1 MGLAV
6 SSGVAGTIGGG
17 RYRLR
22 AVLCDGFNLTLKRNV
37 AKSGLMVF
45 LDKNGKTWSNCI
57 GQDIKQCTNH
67 VLVFL
72 GFLRRQL
79 SAL

>member
-22 AVLCDGFNLTLKRNV
+22 AVLCDGFNLTLNEKC
-37 AKSGLMVF
+37 
-45 LDKNGKTWSNCI
+45 GKI
-57 GQDIKQCTNH
+57 RFDGFFGQKWKD
-67 VLVFL
+67 LVEL
-72 GFLRRQL
+72 YRTRH
-79 SAL
+79 